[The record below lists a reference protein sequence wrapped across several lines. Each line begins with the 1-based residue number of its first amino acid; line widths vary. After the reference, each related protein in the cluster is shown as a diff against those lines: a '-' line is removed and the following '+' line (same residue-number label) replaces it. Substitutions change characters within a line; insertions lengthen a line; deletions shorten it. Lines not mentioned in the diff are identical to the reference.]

1 MAFLNYNNRTIC
13 YRLLG
18 DCEKPLLVLA
28 HPLGMTQGVWDDMLP
43 TLLERFRVLTWDLP
57 GHSSSAAWP
66 QSAGDITP
74 EDLAPGAPGVLV
86 MVSIVTNLMISI
98 ISDVM

>member
-18 DCEKPLLVLA
+18 HCEKPLLVLA

-43 TLLERFRVLTWDLP
+43 TLLERFSVLTWDLP
-57 GHSSSAAWP
+57 GHGASAAWP
-66 QSAGDITP
+66 HQQP
-74 EDLAPGAPGVLV
+74 
-86 MVSIVTNLMISI
+86 
-98 ISDVM
+98 

>member
-28 HPLGMTQGVWDDMLP
+28 HPLGMTQGVLS
-43 TLLERFRVLTWDLP
+43 LI
-57 GHSSSAAWP
+57 H
-66 QSAGDITP
+66 I
-74 EDLAPGAPGVLV
+74 
-86 MVSIVTNLMISI
+86 
-98 ISDVM
+98 